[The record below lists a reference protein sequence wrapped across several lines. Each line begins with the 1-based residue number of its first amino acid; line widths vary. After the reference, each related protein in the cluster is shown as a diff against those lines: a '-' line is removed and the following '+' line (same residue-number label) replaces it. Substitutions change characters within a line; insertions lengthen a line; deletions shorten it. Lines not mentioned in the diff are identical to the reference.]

1 MWGGTGAD
9 VFVFSDV
16 EAADL
21 DLVQDFEVGVDLIR
35 IETGGTTLGFGDL
48 GLADVGGVAEFTL
61 DGATVRLV
69 GLTAAEIGADS
80 FDFV

>member
-1 MWGGTGAD
+1 MWGGAGAD

-16 EAADL
+16 EAGDL
-21 DLVQDFEVGVDLIR
+21 DLVQDFELGVDRIR
-35 IETGGTTLGFGDL
+35 IETGGASLGFGDL

-61 DGATVRLV
+61 GGATVRLV